1 MWRAPIVRVGLGVN
15 LSRAAFQSV
24 KFLGETGLRIFA
36 PARRLP
42 SVAAAA
48 LMDAGGDV
56 ELEPK

>member
-1 MWRAPIVRVGLGVN
+1 
-15 LSRAAFQSV
+15 V